1 VHCHLGENLRPQ
13 APPFMTEKKKKATR
27 RKKTQPVAPPEL
39 PSLGERI
46 LGAIFRPQLL
56 LWVALVGATVVL
68 APIVLRMTPDLSTRE
83 EYRLR
88 TRDISV
94 PDPPRWVPISFVD
107 QVIESAKFPDEVSV
121 LKPDLAA
128 QIADAFE
135 QHPWV
140 KKPVTVRVSVPAR
153 VEVSFDYREPVAMV
167 SISDGHYPVDAEGTL
182 LPPGDFPP
190 SDIDLYPKITGMTT
204 PPLAGVGAAWGDE
217 RVTAAARLA
226 VVLFPYWSEWK
237 LRAVEVPPRATAEV
251 VYEELRFVVTT
262 EGGSR
267 IIWGRAPGNDHPL
280 EVTDDQKIGR
290 LKSFLSKA
298 KSFDGPWEININ
310 HLRVIT
316 VNPLNDRKT
325 SGLRSLRSPAT

>member
-1 VHCHLGENLRPQ
+1 
-13 APPFMTEKKKKATR
+13 MTEKKKKASR
-27 RKKTQPVAPPEL
+27 RKKAEPAPLPEPPL
-39 PSLGERI
+39 KDRI
-46 LGAIFRPQLL
+46 LGAIFRPRLL
-56 LWVALVGATVVL
+56 LWGALIGASAVF
-68 APIVLRMTPDLSTRE
+68 APIVTRMLPDLSARD

-88 TRDISV
+88 TRDIEV
-94 PDPPRWVPISFVD
+94 PDQPRWVPITFVD
-107 QVIESAKFPDEVSV
+107 QVIESAKLPDEVSM

-128 QIADAFE
+128 QIASAFE

-140 KKPVTVRVSVPAR
+140 QKPVTVRVSVPAR

-167 SISDGHYPVDAEGTL
+167 RISNGHYPIDAEGIL

-190 SDIDLYPKITGMTT
+190 SDIQLYPEITGMTT
-204 PPLAGVGAAWGDE
+204 TPLARIGSAWGDE

-237 LRAVEVPPRATAEV
+237 LHSVEVPPRTTAEV
-251 VYEELRFVVTT
+251 VYEELRLVINTD
-262 EGGSR
+262 GGSK

-280 EVTDDQKIGR
+280 EVTDEQKIGR

-316 VNPLNDRKT
+316 VNPLEDRQT
-325 SGLRSLRSPAT
+325 SGLR

>member
-1 VHCHLGENLRPQ
+1 
-13 APPFMTEKKKKATR
+13 MTEKKKKATR
-27 RKKTQPVAPPEL
+27 RKKAEPAPPEPPPL
-39 PSLGERI
+39 KDRI
-46 LGAIFRPQLL
+46 LGIIFQPRLL
-56 LWVALVGATVVL
+56 LWGALAGAAIVFT
-68 APIVLRMTPDLSTRE
+68 PIISRMLPDLSTRD
-83 EYRLR
+83 EYKLR
-88 TRDISV
+88 TRDIKV
-94 PDPPRWVPISFVD
+94 PDLPRWVPITFVD
-107 QVIESAKFPDEVSV
+107 QVIETADIPDEVSV

-128 QIADAFE
+128 QIAAAFE

-140 KKPVTVRVSVPAR
+140 TRPVSVRVSVPAR
-153 VEVSFDYREPVAMV
+153 VEVSFEYREPVAMV
-167 SISDGHYPVDAEGTL
+167 SISDGHYPVDAKGIL

-204 PPLAGVGAAWGDE
+204 PPLARVGSAWGDE

-237 LRAVEVPPRATAEV
+237 LRSVEVPPRATAEV
-251 VYEELRFVVTT
+251 VYEELRFVVNTD
-262 EGGSR
+262 GGSR

-316 VNPLNDRKT
+316 VNPLEDRQT
-325 SGLRSLRSPAT
+325 SGLR

>member
-1 VHCHLGENLRPQ
+1 M
-13 APPFMTEKKKKATR
+13 AEKKKKATR
-27 RKKTQPVAPPEL
+27 RKKTEPAPPEPPPL
-39 PSLGERI
+39 KDRI
-46 LGAIFRPQLL
+46 LGAVFRPRLL
-56 LWVALVGATVVL
+56 LWGALAGAAVILT
-68 APIVLRMTPDLSTRE
+68 PIVSRMLPDLSTRD

-88 TRDISV
+88 TRDIEV
-94 PDPPRWVPISFVD
+94 PDLPRWVPITFVD
-107 QVIESAKFPDEVSV
+107 QVIETAELPDEVSV
-121 LKPDLAA
+121 LKPDLAS
-128 QIADAFE
+128 QIAAAFE

-140 KKPVTVRVSVPAR
+140 TRPVEVRVSVPAR
-153 VEVSFDYREPVAMV
+153 VEVSFKYREPVAMV
-167 SISDGHYPVDAEGTL
+167 SISDGHYPVDAEGIL

-204 PPLAGVGAAWGDE
+204 PPLARVGSAWGDE

-237 LRAVEVPPRATAEV
+237 LRSVEVPPRATAEV
-251 VYEELRFVVTT
+251 VYEELRFVVNTDS
-262 EGGSR
+262 GSR

-280 EVTDDQKIGR
+280 EVTDEQKIGR

-316 VNPLNDRKT
+316 VNPLEDRQT
-325 SGLRSLRSPAT
+325 SSLR

>member
-1 VHCHLGENLRPQ
+1 
-13 APPFMTEKKKKATR
+13 MTSKKKKATR
-27 RKKTQPVAPPEL
+27 RKKSEQETPSAPTFGDRFLSLVFQP
-39 PSLGERI
+39 R
-46 LGAIFRPQLL
+46 LL
-56 LWVALVGATVVL
+56 LWGALAGAAIVL
-68 APIVLRMTPDLSTRE
+68 APTVSRILPDLSTRN

-94 PDPPRWVPISFVD
+94 PDLPRWVPITFVD
-107 QVIESAKFPDEVSV
+107 QVIESADLPDEVSV
-121 LKPDLAA
+121 LEPDLAVR
-128 QIADAFE
+128 IADAFE

-140 KKPVTVRVSVPAR
+140 KKPVKVRVSVPAC

-167 SISDGHYPVDAEGTL
+167 SISDGHYPVDSEGIL

-190 SDIDLYPKITGMTT
+190 SDIQLYPRITGMTT
-204 PPLAGVGAAWGDE
+204 PPLSGVGSAWGDE

-237 LRAVEVPPRATAEV
+237 LSSVEVPPRSTADV
-251 VYEELRFVVTT
+251 VYEELRFVVNT

-280 EVTDDQKIGR
+280 EVTDEQKIGR

-298 KSFDGPWEININ
+298 RSFDGPWEININ

-316 VNPLNDRKT
+316 VNPLDSQKT
-325 SGLRSLRSPAT
+325 SGLR

>member
-1 VHCHLGENLRPQ
+1 MAV
-13 APPFMTEKKKKATR
+13 KKKKATT
-27 RKKTQPVAPPEL
+27 RKKAEAVPQEPPL
-39 PSLGERI
+39 KDRL
-46 LGAIFRPQLL
+46 LGAIFQPRFL
-56 LWVALVGATVVL
+56 LWGALAGAAVVL
-68 APIVLRMTPDLSTRE
+68 TPIIARVLPDLSTRD

-88 TRDISV
+88 TRDIQV
-94 PDPPRWVPISFVD
+94 PDLPRWVPITLVD
-107 QVIESAKFPDEVSV
+107 QVIDAAELPEEVSV

-128 QIADAFE
+128 QIAAAFE

-140 KKPVTVRVSVPAR
+140 KKPVTVKVAVPAR
-153 VEVSFDYREPVAMV
+153 VDVSFNFREPVAMV
-167 SISDGHYPVDAEGTL
+167 SISDGHYPVDAEGIL

-204 PPLAGVGAAWGDE
+204 PPLARVGAAWGDE

-237 LRAVEVPPRATAEV
+237 LQSVEVPPRATAEV
-251 VYEELRFVVTT
+251 VYEELRFVVNTD
-262 EGGSR
+262 GGSR

-280 EVTDDQKIGR
+280 EVTDEQKIGR

-316 VNPLNDRKT
+316 VNPLENRQT
-325 SGLRSLRSPAT
+325 SGLR

>member
-1 VHCHLGENLRPQ
+1 
-13 APPFMTEKKKKATR
+13 MTEKKKKTTR
-27 RKKTQPVAPPEL
+27 RKKTEPAPPEL
-39 PSLGERI
+39 PPLKDRI
-46 LGAIFRPQLL
+46 LGSIFRPRLL
-56 LWVALVGATVVL
+56 LWGAIAGAAVVL
-68 APIVLRMTPDLSTRE
+68 TPIVSRMLPELSTRD

-88 TRDISV
+88 TRDIEV
-94 PDPPRWVPISFVD
+94 PNLPRWVPITFVD
-107 QVIESAKFPDEVSV
+107 QVIETAELPDEVSV

-128 QIADAFE
+128 QIAAAFE

-140 KKPVTVRVSVPAR
+140 TKPVSVRVSVPAR
-153 VEVSFDYREPVAMV
+153 VEVSFEYREPVAMV
-167 SISDGHYPVDAEGTL
+167 SISDGHYPVDAEGIL

-204 PPLAGVGAAWGDE
+204 PPLARVGSAWGDE

-237 LRAVEVPPRATAEV
+237 LQSVEVPPRATAEV
-251 VYEELRFVVTT
+251 VYEELRFVVNTD
-262 EGGSR
+262 GGSR

-316 VNPLNDRKT
+316 VNPLEDRLT
-325 SGLRSLRSPAT
+325 SGLR

>member
-1 VHCHLGENLRPQ
+1 
-13 APPFMTEKKKKATR
+13 MTEKKKKATR
-27 RKKTQPVAPPEL
+27 RKKAEPAPPEPPPL
-39 PSLGERI
+39 KDRI
-46 LGAIFRPQLL
+46 LGVIFQPRLL
-56 LWVALVGATVVL
+56 LWGALAGAAVVL
-68 APIVLRMTPDLSTRE
+68 TPIVSRMLPDLSARD

-88 TRDISV
+88 TRDIEV
-94 PDPPRWVPISFVD
+94 PDLPRWVPITFVD
-107 QVIESAKFPDEVSV
+107 QVIETAELPDEVSV
-121 LKPDLAA
+121 LNPDLAT
-128 QIADAFE
+128 QIAAAFE

-140 KKPVTVRVSVPAR
+140 TKPVTVRVSVPAR
-153 VEVSFDYREPVAMV
+153 VEVSFEYREPVAMV
-167 SISDGHYPVDAEGTL
+167 SISDGHYPVDAEGIL

-204 PPLAGVGAAWGDE
+204 PPLARVGSAWGDE

-237 LRAVEVPPRATAEV
+237 LRSVEVPPRATAEV
-251 VYEELRFVVTT
+251 VYEELRFVVNTD
-262 EGGSR
+262 GGSR

-280 EVTDDQKIGR
+280 EVTDEQKIGR

-316 VNPLNDRKT
+316 VNPLEDRQT
-325 SGLRSLRSPAT
+325 SGLL

>member
-1 VHCHLGENLRPQ
+1 M
-13 APPFMTEKKKKATR
+13 AEKKKKAAR
-27 RKKTQPVAPPEL
+27 RKKAEPAPPEA
-39 PSLGERI
+39 PPMKERI
-46 LGAIFRPQLL
+46 LGMIFQPRLL
-56 LWVALVGATVVL
+56 LWGALISAAVVL
-68 APIVLRMTPDLSTRE
+68 APIVSRVLPDLTTRE

-88 TRDISV
+88 TRDIEV
-94 PDPPRWVPISFVD
+94 PDQPRWVPITFVD
-107 QVIESAKFPDEVSV
+107 QVIESAELPDEVSV

-128 QIADAFE
+128 EIAAAFE

-140 KKPVTVRVSVPAR
+140 QKPVKVRVSVPAR

-167 SISDGHYPVDAEGTL
+167 RISDGHYPVDAEGIL

-190 SDIDLYPKITGMTT
+190 SDIQLYPEITGMTT
-204 PPLAGVGAAWGDE
+204 TPLARIGEAWGDE

-226 VVLFPYWSEWK
+226 VVLFPYWNEWK
-237 LRAVEVPPRATAEV
+237 LTSVEVPPRSTAEV
-251 VYEELRFVVTT
+251 VYEELRFVVNTK
-262 EGGSR
+262 GGSR

-316 VNPLNDRKT
+316 VNPLEDRQT
-325 SGLRSLRSPAT
+325 SGLR

>member
-1 VHCHLGENLRPQ
+1 
-13 APPFMTEKKKKATR
+13 MTEKKKKATR
-27 RKKTQPVAPPEL
+27 RKKAEPAPPEPPPL
-39 PSLGERI
+39 KDRI
-46 LGAIFRPQLL
+46 LGVIFQPRLL
-56 LWVALVGATVVL
+56 LWGALAGAAVVL
-68 APIVLRMTPDLSTRE
+68 TPIVSRMLPDLSARD

-88 TRDISV
+88 TRDIEV
-94 PDPPRWVPISFVD
+94 PDLPRWVPITFVD
-107 QVIESAKFPDEVSV
+107 QVIETAELPDEVSV
-121 LKPDLAA
+121 LNPDLAT
-128 QIADAFE
+128 QIAAAFE

-140 KKPVTVRVSVPAR
+140 TKPVTVRVSVPAR
-153 VEVSFDYREPVAMV
+153 VEVSFEYREPVAMV
-167 SISDGHYPVDAEGTL
+167 SISDGHYPVDAEGIL

-204 PPLAGVGAAWGDE
+204 PPLARVGSAWGDE

-237 LRAVEVPPRATAEV
+237 LRSVEVPPRATAEV
-251 VYEELRFVVTT
+251 VYEELRFVVNTD
-262 EGGSR
+262 GGSR

-280 EVTDDQKIGR
+280 EVTDEQKIGR

-316 VNPLNDRKT
+316 VNPLEDRQT
-325 SGLRSLRSPAT
+325 SGLR

>member
-1 VHCHLGENLRPQ
+1 
-13 APPFMTEKKKKATR
+13 MTSKKKKTTR
-27 RKKTQPVAPPEL
+27 RKKAEPEIPPQPSVWERV
-39 PSLGERI
+39 LGT
-46 LGAIFRPQLL
+46 IFRPRLL
-56 LWVALVGATVVL
+56 LWGALAGAAVVL
-68 APIVLRMTPDLSTRE
+68 APTVLRVLPDLSTRD

-94 PDPPRWVPISFVD
+94 PDLPRWVPITFVD
-107 QVIESAKFPDEVSV
+107 QVIESADLPDEVSV
-121 LKPDLAA
+121 LDPDLAPR
-128 QIADAFE
+128 IAAAFE

-140 KKPVTVRVSVPAR
+140 KKPVKVQVSVPAR

-167 SISDGHYPVDAEGTL
+167 SISDGFYPVDSEGIL

-190 SDIDLYPKITGMTT
+190 SDIHLYPRITGMTT
-204 PPLAGVGAAWGDE
+204 PPLAGVGSAWGDE

-237 LRAVEVPPRATAEV
+237 LTSVEVPPRSTADV
-251 VYEELRFVVTT
+251 VYEELRFVVNT

-316 VNPLNDRKT
+316 VNPLEDRQS
-325 SGLRSLRSPAT
+325 SGLR

>member
-1 VHCHLGENLRPQ
+1 M
-13 APPFMTEKKKKATR
+13 AEKKKKATR
-27 RKKTQPVAPPEL
+27 RKKTEPAPPEPPPL
-39 PSLGERI
+39 KDRI
-46 LGAIFRPQLL
+46 LGAVFRPRLL
-56 LWVALVGATVVL
+56 LWGALAGAAVILT
-68 APIVLRMTPDLSTRE
+68 PIVSRMLPDLSTRD

-88 TRDISV
+88 TRDIEV
-94 PDPPRWVPISFVD
+94 PDLPRWVPITFVD
-107 QVIESAKFPDEVSV
+107 QVIETAELPDEVSV
-121 LKPDLAA
+121 LKPDLAS
-128 QIADAFE
+128 QIAAAFE

-140 KKPVTVRVSVPAR
+140 TRPVSVRVSVPAR
-153 VEVSFDYREPVAMV
+153 VEVSFKYREPVAMV
-167 SISDGHYPVDAEGTL
+167 SISDGHYPVDAEGIL

-204 PPLAGVGAAWGDE
+204 PPLARVGSAWGDE

-237 LRAVEVPPRATAEV
+237 LRSVEVPPRATAEV
-251 VYEELRFVVTT
+251 VYEELRFVVNTD
-262 EGGSR
+262 GGSR

-280 EVTDDQKIGR
+280 EVTDEQKIGR

-316 VNPLNDRKT
+316 VNPLEDRQT
-325 SGLRSLRSPAT
+325 SSLR

>member
-1 VHCHLGENLRPQ
+1 MAV
-13 APPFMTEKKKKATR
+13 KKKKATT
-27 RKKTQPVAPPEL
+27 RKKAEAAPLESPL
-39 PSLGERI
+39 KDRL
-46 LGAIFRPQLL
+46 LGAIFQPRFL
-56 LWVALVGATVVL
+56 LWGALAGAAVVL
-68 APIVLRMTPDLSTRE
+68 TPMVARVLPDLSTRE

-88 TRDISV
+88 TRDIQI
-94 PDPPRWVPISFVD
+94 PDLPRWVPITLVD
-107 QVIESAKFPDEVSV
+107 QVIEAAELPDEVSV

-128 QIADAFE
+128 QIAAAFE

-140 KKPVTVRVSVPAR
+140 KKPVTVHVSVPAR
-153 VEVSFDYREPVAMV
+153 VDVSFDFREPVAMV
-167 SISDGHYPVDAEGTL
+167 SISDGHYPVDAGGIL

-204 PPLAGVGAAWGDE
+204 PPLARVGSAWGDE

-237 LRAVEVPPRATAEV
+237 LQSVEVPPRATAEV
-251 VYEELRFVVTT
+251 VYEELRFVVNTD
-262 EGGSR
+262 GGSR

-280 EVTDDQKIGR
+280 EVTDEQKIGR

-316 VNPLNDRKT
+316 VNPLENRQT
-325 SGLRSLRSPAT
+325 SGLR

>member
-1 VHCHLGENLRPQ
+1 
-13 APPFMTEKKKKATR
+13 MTEKKKKATR
-27 RKKTQPVAPPEL
+27 RKKAEPAPPEPPPL
-39 PSLGERI
+39 KDRI
-46 LGAIFRPQLL
+46 LGVIFQPRLL
-56 LWVALVGATVVL
+56 LWGALAGAAVVL
-68 APIVLRMTPDLSTRE
+68 TPIVSRMLPDLSARD

-88 TRDISV
+88 TRDIEV
-94 PDPPRWVPISFVD
+94 PDLPRWVPITFVD
-107 QVIESAKFPDEVSV
+107 QVIETAELPDEVSV
-121 LKPDLAA
+121 LNPDLAT
-128 QIADAFE
+128 QIAAAFE

-140 KKPVTVRVSVPAR
+140 TKPVTVRVSVPAR
-153 VEVSFDYREPVAMV
+153 VEVSFEYREPVAMV
-167 SISDGHYPVDAEGTL
+167 SISDGHYPVDAAGIL

-204 PPLAGVGAAWGDE
+204 PPLARVGSAWGDE

-237 LRAVEVPPRATAEV
+237 LRSVEVPPRATAEV
-251 VYEELRFVVTT
+251 VYEELRFVVNTD
-262 EGGSR
+262 GGSR

-280 EVTDDQKIGR
+280 EVTDEQKIGR

-316 VNPLNDRKT
+316 VNPLEDRQT
-325 SGLRSLRSPAT
+325 SGLR

>member
-1 VHCHLGENLRPQ
+1 
-13 APPFMTEKKKKATR
+13 MTSKKKKTTR
-27 RKKTQPVAPPEL
+27 RRKAEPEIPPR
-39 PSLGERI
+39 PSLRDRV
-46 LGAIFRPQLL
+46 LGTIFRPRLL
-56 LWVALVGATVVL
+56 LWGALAGAAVVL
-68 APIVLRMTPDLSTRE
+68 APTVTRVLPDLSTRD
-83 EYRLR
+83 EYRVR

-94 PDPPRWVPISFVD
+94 PDLPRWVPITFVD
-107 QVIESAKFPDEVSV
+107 QVIESADLPDEVSV
-121 LKPDLAA
+121 LEPDLAPR
-128 QIADAFE
+128 IADAFE

-140 KKPVTVRVSVPAR
+140 KKPVKVRVSVPAR

-167 SISDGHYPVDAEGTL
+167 SISDGFYPVDAEGIL

-190 SDIDLYPKITGMTT
+190 SDIHLYPRITGMTT
-204 PPLAGVGAAWGDE
+204 PPLAGVGSAWGDD

-237 LRAVEVPPRATAEV
+237 LTSVEVPPRSTADV
-251 VYEELRFVVTT
+251 VYEELRLVVNT

-316 VNPLNDRKT
+316 VNPLDDRRS
-325 SGLRSLRSPAT
+325 SGLR

>member
-1 VHCHLGENLRPQ
+1 
-13 APPFMTEKKKKATR
+13 MTEKKKKATR
-27 RKKTQPVAPPEL
+27 RKKAEAAPPEPPL
-39 PSLGERI
+39 KDRLLGT
-46 LGAIFRPQLL
+46 IFQPRLL
-56 LWVALVGATVVL
+56 LWGALAGAAVVL
-68 APIVLRMTPDLSTRE
+68 TPIVARVLPDLSTRE

-88 TRDISV
+88 TRDIEV
-94 PDPPRWVPISFVD
+94 PDLPRWVPITLVD
-107 QVIESAKFPDEVSV
+107 QVIEAAEIPDEVSV

-128 QIADAFE
+128 QIAAAFE

-140 KKPVTVRVSVPAR
+140 KKPVSVKVSVPAR
-153 VEVSFDYREPVAMV
+153 VEVSFNFREPVAMV
-167 SISDGHYPVDAEGTL
+167 SISDGHYPVDAEGIL

-190 SDIDLYPKITGMTT
+190 SDINLYPKITGMTT
-204 PPLAGVGAAWGDE
+204 PPLARVGSAWGDE

-237 LRAVEVPPRATAEV
+237 LQSVEVPPRATAEV
-251 VYEELRFVVTT
+251 VYEELRFVVNTD
-262 EGGSR
+262 GGSR

-280 EVTDDQKIGR
+280 EVTDEQKIGR

-316 VNPLNDRKT
+316 VNPLEDRQT
-325 SGLRSLRSPAT
+325 SSLR

>member
-1 VHCHLGENLRPQ
+1 M
-13 APPFMTEKKKKATR
+13 AEKKKKATR
-27 RKKTQPVAPPEL
+27 RKKAEAAPPEPPPL
-39 PSLGERI
+39 KYRL
-46 LGAIFRPQLL
+46 LGAIFQPRFLL
-56 LWVALVGATVVL
+56 LGALAGAAVVL
-68 APIVLRMTPDLSTRE
+68 TPIVTRVLPDLSTRD

-88 TRDISV
+88 TRDIQV
-94 PDPPRWVPISFVD
+94 PDLPRWVPITLVD
-107 QVIESAKFPDEVSV
+107 QVIEAAELPDEVSV
-121 LKPDLAA
+121 LKPDLAV
-128 QIADAFE
+128 QIATAFE

-140 KKPVTVRVSVPAR
+140 KKPVSVKVSVPAR
-153 VEVSFDYREPVAMV
+153 VEVSFDFREPVAMV
-167 SISDGHYPVDAEGTL
+167 SISDGHYPVDAEGIL

-204 PPLAGVGAAWGDE
+204 PPLARVGSAWGDE

-237 LRAVEVPPRATAEV
+237 LQSVEVPPRATAEV
-251 VYEELRFVVTT
+251 VYEELRFVVNTD
-262 EGGSR
+262 GGSR

-280 EVTDDQKIGR
+280 EVTDEQKIGR

-316 VNPLNDRKT
+316 VNPLENRQT
-325 SGLRSLRSPAT
+325 SGLR